1 MPPGVPNEP
10 RRGSEPATEDLPLL
24 PSQSQEDTD
33 VGWGERP
40 TTDDDERLRGDRPP
54 HWDVS

>member
-1 MPPGVPNEP
+1 VPNEP